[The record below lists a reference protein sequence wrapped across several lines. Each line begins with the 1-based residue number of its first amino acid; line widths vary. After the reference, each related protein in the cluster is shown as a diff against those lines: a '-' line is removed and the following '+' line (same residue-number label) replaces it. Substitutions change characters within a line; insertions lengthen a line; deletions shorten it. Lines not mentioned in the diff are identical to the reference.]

1 MKGKKAILYM
11 GYLIVAALF
20 VVSVMLLFFSR
31 NKNESGR
38 PKRTIGAL
46 YMTMNNPY
54 FEVINEE
61 IKAVVESRGDV
72 LETRDSGMDAEV
84 QAKQVEGLIE
94 EKVDCILIN
103 AVDWKKIGSSLKKA
117 KEANIPVI
125 AVDTIIY
132 NRSLVDGTVISNNYQ
147 AGEQCAKDLMKRRKK
162 GKILFLIQ
170 SENKSAIDRIK
181 GFKET
186 LEKAGWQY
194 ETVGELECKGQL
206 EVSQPLVEQIL
217 NKTKDIDVV
226 MALNDPSA
234 MGAMAA
240 LDAEHMLSDVLVY
253 GVDGS
258 PEAKTM
264 IYEKRMAATS
274 AQSPRTTGKKTVEML
289 YKILDRKTVEKQFIV
304 PVTLIT
310 KDNIDEYSLSGWQ

>member
-1 MKGKKAILYM
+1 MRGKKAILCI
-11 GYLIVAALF
+11 GYIIVATICI
-20 VVSVMLLFFSR
+20 VSIALLFFSR
-31 NKNESGR
+31 NKNESEKS
-38 PKRTIGAL
+38 KRTIGAL

-61 IKAVVESRGDV
+61 IKAVVESKGDV
-72 LETRDSGMDAEV
+72 LETRDSGMDAKV
-84 QAKQVEGLIE
+84 QAKQVEKFIE

-103 AVDWKKIGSSLKKA
+103 AVDWKKIGSSLEKAKKA
-117 KEANIPVI
+117 GIPVI
-125 AVDTIIY
+125 AVDTLIY
-132 NRSLVDGTVISNNYQ
+132 NRSFVDGTVVSNNYQ

-162 GKILFLIQ
+162 GKLLFLVQ

-186 LEKAGWQY
+186 LEKAGWKY
-194 ETVGELECKGQL
+194 ENVGELEK
-206 EVSQPLVEQIL
+206 VL

-253 GVDGS
+253 GADGS

-264 IYEKRMAATS
+264 IYENKMAATS

-289 YKILDRKTVEKQFIV
+289 YKILDGKKTEKQCIV
-304 PVTLIT
+304 PVSLIT
-310 KDNIDEYSLSGWQ
+310 KDNINDYSLSGWQ

>member
-1 MKGKKAILYM
+1 MRGKKAVLCV
-11 GYLIVAALF
+11 GYVVVAVLF
-20 VVSVMLLFFSR
+20 IAGIILLFFSR
-31 NKNESGR
+31 NKNENGT

-72 LETRDSGMDAEV
+72 LETRDSGMDANV
-84 QAKQVEGLIE
+84 QAKQVESFIDE
-94 EKVDCILIN
+94 QVDCILIN
-103 AVDWKKIGSSLKKA
+103 AVDWKRIGASLEKAKKA
-117 KEANIPVI
+117 GIPVI
-125 AVDTIIY
+125 AVDTLVY
-132 NRSLVDGTVISNNYQ
+132 NQSLVDGTVVSNNYE
-147 AGEQCAKDLMKRRKK
+147 AGQQCAEDLMKQRKN
-162 GKILFLIQ
+162 GKILFLVQ

-186 LEKAGWQY
+186 LEKANWKY
-194 ETVGELECKGQL
+194 ENVGELECKGQL
-206 EVSQPLVEQIL
+206 EVSQPLVEKVL

-253 GVDGS
+253 GADGS

-264 IYEKRMAATS
+264 IYEGRMTATS

-289 YKILDRKTVEKQFIV
+289 YRILDGKTVEKQSIV
-304 PVTLIT
+304 PVSLIT